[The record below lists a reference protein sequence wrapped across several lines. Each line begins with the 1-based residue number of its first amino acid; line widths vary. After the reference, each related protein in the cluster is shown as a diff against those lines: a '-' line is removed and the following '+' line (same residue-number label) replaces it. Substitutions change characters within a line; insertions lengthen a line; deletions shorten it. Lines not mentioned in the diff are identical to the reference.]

1 MPPNAPPV
9 NIESGF
15 FYYNCPR
22 SRQEVDVLSERLL
35 TYKRASSKAPL
46 LPGQVLA
53 VTNYM
58 VSYHDPPSPGTREL
72 PLLIRKGTAHFMTIP
87 QLVLQT
93 PIHVGDGKW
102 SQVWKGIMT
111 SKDFPDVP
119 PAPVV
124 VKLFQESYL
133 SSWPSIGD
141 FWGKF
146 DGAEWLPGARM
157 AANEAWAY
165 DRMRA
170 LQGKFFTFR
179 RTVPWSYGFCK
190 GVLPTGETIFGHVME
205 LISGPTTCA
214 MTADELGLNETGIF
228 NFGDALGMA
237 IHKMHQCGVGHGDL
251 KGDNVIIYFNS
262 ANQECDV
269 VLLDFALC
277 MAFEPPTDQALIVKW
292 DIARALGM
300 MEYARTWFRS
310 RLELSLP
317 YGGTLTKLDR
327 QGWLEEVS
335 KEEIPEYK
343 MPYVTLMW
351 GGRKAREG
359 LFNWGSEELQ
369 PGEVDTVTDEAGLY
383 DEEGWPRLPDEDL
396 AWGCGNAT
404 EGLSAWCTDELQQAR
419 EVDTAPDVPSGLW
432 WCEFE

>member
-1 MPPNAPPV
+1 MPLSLSPPPV

-15 FYYNCPR
+15 FYFSCPR

-35 TYKRASSKAPL
+35 AYKHASSEAPL

-87 QLVLQT
+87 QLVLQA
-93 PIHVGDGKW
+93 PIHVGYGKW

-119 PAPVV
+119 PVPVV

-133 SSWPSIGD
+133 CLGPRIRD
-141 FWGKF
+141 FWG
-146 DGAEWLPGARM
+146 DCQNAGWLPGARM

-170 LQGKFFTFR
+170 FQGIANKS
-179 RTVPWSYGFCK
+179 PQC
-190 GVLPTGETIFGHVME
+190 VLPTGETTFGHVME
-205 LISGPTTCA
+205 LIDGPTTCA
-214 MTADELGLNETGIF
+214 VTADELGLNETGIF
-228 NFGDALGMA
+228 NFGDALAMA

-262 ANQECDV
+262 SNQECDV

-277 MAFEPPTDQALIVKW
+277 TAPEPSS
-292 DIARALGM
+292 LGI
-300 MEYARTWFRS
+300 MEYARPWVRS
-310 RLELSLP
+310 RLELGVP
-317 YGGTLTKLDR
+317 YGGTLTELLR
-327 QGWLEEVS
+327 QGWLEEDS
-335 KEEIPEYK
+335 KEEIPECE
-343 MPYVTLMW
+343 MPDETLAW
-351 GGRKAREG
+351 GDRNARES
-359 LFNWGSEELQ
+359 LFDWHSEELE
-369 PGEVDTVTDEAGLY
+369 PGEVHTATDEAGLY
-383 DEEGWPRLPDEDL
+383 GPYEGWPQALP

-404 EGLSAWCTDELQQAR
+404 EGSSAWYTEELQQAR
-419 EVDTAPDVPSGLW
+419 EVDTAPDVPSGH
-432 WCEFE
+432 FEGAS

>member
-1 MPPNAPPV
+1 MPLGAPLV

-22 SRQEVDVLSERLL
+22 SRKEVDVLSERRI
-35 TYKRASSKAPL
+35 TYKHASSKAPL

-53 VTNYM
+53 MTNYM

-72 PLLIRKGTAHFMTIP
+72 PLLIQKGTAHFMTIP
-87 QLVLQT
+87 QLVLQA

-119 PAPVV
+119 PASVV

-133 SSWPSIGD
+133 SFGPCIRD

-146 DGAEWLPGARM
+146 DSAEWLPGARM

-170 LQGKFFTFR
+170 LQGC
-179 RTVPWSYGFCK
+179 TVPWSYGFCK
-190 GVLPTGETIFGHVME
+190 CVLPTGETTFGHVME
-205 LISGPTTCA
+205 LIDGPTTCA

-237 IHKMHQCGVGHGDL
+237 VHKMHQCGVGHGDL

-262 ANQECDV
+262 SNQECDV

-277 MAFEPPTDQALIVKW
+277 MALEPPTHQALIVEW
-292 DIARALGM
+292 DIASIPNMFRALGI
-300 MEYARTWFRS
+300 MEYARSWFRS
-310 RLELSLP
+310 RLELSVP
-317 YGGTLTKLDR
+317 YGATLTELDR
-327 QGWLEEVS
+327 QGWLEEDS
-335 KEEIPEYK
+335 KEEIPEYA
-343 MPYVTLMW
+343 MPDVTLAW

-359 LFNWGSEELQ
+359 LFNWHPEELQ
-369 PGEVDTVTDEAGLY
+369 PGEVHPATDETGLY
-383 DEEGWPRLPDEDL
+383 GPYEGWPQALP
-396 AWGCGNAT
+396 AWGCGNTT
-404 EGLSAWCTDELQQAR
+404 EGLSAWYTEELQQAG
-419 EVDTAPDVPSGLW
+419 EVDTAPDV
-432 WCEFE
+432 FE